1 MRAKSIMIGVAGL
14 QGSGKTTLA
23 RGIAGKF
30 GWEFVAESA
39 TAMRY
44 IPDLFSDMR
53 RLAFE
58 AQIGFFCNKAIALQ
72 ERLASGFN
80 VVLDRTLYEDAAVF
94 ANYFHQIAMID
105 DRAFATYNAL
115 ADYFKSIIPAP
126 DLTIYCDCP
135 VSVAKARI
143 DERKRESQKSYPKN
157 HVEDI
162 GRLYESW
169 FANYESGPLVRIDSE
184 ANDFRNDRVIRQ
196 IADEVSGILARP
208 ARDEQPDLFT
218 PSSSR
223 SPVETF
229 ALIEEVRGMDRMS
242 GFISDLDVGS
252 KRRLFSLPSG
262 PFAYLA
268 APFTEF
274 ARIDPVEKGREGEEL
289 ISLPQQHG
297 AVPVGVYR
305 RALLGIEKRLQ
316 DYRLETLIPHR
327 DVNKWGHKTVL
338 PGDVFESCKLAVQHA
353 DLVVAVLGY
362 SPGAHFEV
370 GLAQGLGK
378 PVISIQ
384 CSEIPTSYLAK
395 GMAGAPGGLFVASCE
410 RVRDLPAVLRRR
422 EVQQFL
428 DAEIRL

>member
-1 MRAKSIMIGVAGL
+1 MKAKPIMIGVAGL

-23 RGIAGKF
+23 RGIASKF

-58 AQIGFFCNKAIALQ
+58 AQIGFFCNKAIVLQ
-72 ERLASGFN
+72 ERLASGLN

-94 ANYFHQIAMID
+94 ASYFHQIAMID
-105 DRAFATYNAL
+105 DRAFATYNTL
-115 ADYFKSIIPAP
+115 AEYFTSIVPAP

-135 VSVAKARI
+135 VAIAKARI
-143 DERKRESQKSYPKN
+143 DARKRESLKSYPAK

-162 GRLYESW
+162 GRLYERW
-169 FANYESGPLVRIDSE
+169 FATYNAGPLARIDSE
-184 ANDFRNDRVIRQ
+184 VNDFRDEKVIRR
-196 IADEVSGILARP
+196 IADEISSMLARP
-208 ARDEQPDLFT
+208 RLDKQQDLFAHVMPRRPAQT
-218 PSSSR
+218 VTL
-223 SPVETF
+223 VEE
-229 ALIEEVRGMDRMS
+229 IRGMTQMS
-242 GFISDLDVGS
+242 SYISNSDIDPKKHLIT
-252 KRRLFSLPSG
+252 LPPG

-274 ARIDPVEKGREGEEL
+274 ARIGTIVNEQDSGEL
-289 ISLPQQHG
+289 IPLPQLHG
-297 AVPVGVYR
+297 SIPVGVYR
-305 RALLGIEKRLQ
+305 RALLGIERHLQ
-316 DYRLETLIPHR
+316 GFRLETLIPHR

-338 PGDVFESCKLAVQHA
+338 PGDVFGHCKLAVQQA
-353 DLVVAVLGY
+353 DLVVAVLGH

-378 PVISIQ
+378 PVLSIQ
-384 CSEIPTSYLAK
+384 CSEIPTSYLAT
-395 GMAGAPGGLFVASCE
+395 GMAIAPRSSFVAVCE
-410 RVRDLPAVLRRR
+410 RVRDLPSVLQRR

-428 DAEIRL
+428 EAAIRL

>member
-1 MRAKSIMIGVAGL
+1 MKAKPIIIGVAGL

-23 RGIAGKF
+23 RGIAKKF

-72 ERLASGFN
+72 ERIASGLN

-105 DRAFATYNAL
+105 DRAFATYNTL
-115 ADYFKSIIPAP
+115 ADYFTSIVPAP

-135 VSVAKARI
+135 VAVAKARI
-143 DERKRESQKSYPKN
+143 DARKRESQKSYPEN

-162 GRLYESW
+162 GRIYESW
-169 FANYESGPLVRIDSE
+169 FATYDSGPLARIDS
-184 ANDFRNDRVIRQ
+184 AINDFRDEKVIRR
-196 IADEVSGILARP
+196 IADEVSTMLARP
-208 ARDEQPDLFT
+208 RRDEQQDLFAQFL
-218 PSSSR
+218 PQR
-223 SPVETF
+223 PAEAEV
-229 ALIEEVRGMDRMS
+229 LVEEVRGMERMS
-242 GFISDLDVGS
+242 SFLRGSDIDPKKQLI
-252 KRRLFSLPSG
+252 SLPSG

-274 ARIDPVEKGREGEEL
+274 ARIDPIENERDSGEL
-289 ISLPQQHG
+289 IPLPQPHG
-297 AVPVGVYR
+297 AIPIGVYR

-316 DYRLETLIPHR
+316 DFRLETLIPHR

-338 PGDVFESCKLAVQHA
+338 PGDVFGHCKLAVQQA

-370 GLAQGLGK
+370 GLAQGMGK
-378 PVISIQ
+378 PVLSIQ
-384 CSEIPTSYLAK
+384 CSEIPTSYLAT
-395 GMAGAPGGLFVASCE
+395 GMASTPSGSFVASCK
-410 RVRDLPAVLRRR
+410 RVRDLPSVFLRPD
-422 EVQQFL
+422 VQQFL
-428 DAEIRL
+428 ESAIRL